1 MATAGSIVVDLLMRT
16 GSFETDTDRA
26 SKQVR
31 KFGKDSQAA
40 AADVGAAFGKI
51 GGAVVGGL
59 AVAGTAVLNWT
70 RQLATSSGEI
80 ERFARLSG
88 TSEQRFQR
96 LAAGA
101 ATVGI
106 QQDKLADIFKD
117 TQEKV
122 GDFLQTGGGELQ
134 DFFTKIAPK
143 VGLTAKEFRNLSGP
157 DALGKYY
164 SALEKAGVSQGDMV
178 TYLEAIADE
187 ATLLR
192 PLLANNGEGFRKW
205 GDEAERLGVVLDAQ
219 TAKSLKELRVQTAQ
233 MDLAFQGLKN
243 QVGAELLPQVKEL
256 TSFLGSDS
264 TKSAFISITQF
275 VGSLTAEMAN
285 GVVMLVNYIGRVK
298 ELRGLDTGGAVGD
311 ATTDSLNA
319 QMAKV
324 QERLDGARNRTT
336 GSFGLPLTD
345 GQELKRQQQ
354 INDLIAERV
363 KLQREIT
370 KRNRP
375 EVKLLEN
382 GAMPDDAA
390 LVRPAK
396 TATFEYTDKEAGKV
410 AAELQKTYTAMSAEL
425 AKQLALT
432 GQNTEYAKVLYEL
445 QSGSL
450 KGITGAQAQSLLQL
464 AQIKDVNEDIA
475 AIYGATDEKVNT
487 YLAGLERELALH
499 GQIGE
504 AVKVAYDI
512 RTGAFGA
519 LSEEQSRLL
528 ESYAQTKDAMDDYA
542 AIYGEG
548 YDSMIAKTKEGSDMM
563 KEFGLEAARSMQGA
577 FSDFLFDPFEEGLG
591 GMTKGFAK
599 TIQRMLADLASSQL
613 LKALGTMAASS
624 GNSWVAAIGGAIA
637 GGRAGGGPVA
647 AGSIYEVGEG
657 GRPEMYE
664 AGGRTY
670 MIPGN
675 QGGRVVP
682 ITAGRPVTDAATG
695 AGGGVSLHI
704 SNVIQND
711 GTASTSAQGDE
722 NDMLRA
728 LNQMIQPM
736 VLRVLQQQMRPGGL
750 FAPGG
755 ARG

>member
-59 AVAGTAVLNWT
+59 AVAGTAILKWT
-70 RQLATSSGEI
+70 RQLATASGEI

-88 TSEQRFQR
+88 TSEQTFQR

-101 ATVGI
+101 STVGI
-106 QQDKLADIFKD
+106 QQDKLSDIFKD
-117 TQEKV
+117 TQDKV
-122 GDFLQTGGGELQ
+122 GDFLQNGGGELQ
-134 DFFTKIAPK
+134 DFFTNIAPK

-157 DALGKYY
+157 EALGKYY

-178 TYLEAIADE
+178 FYLEAIAND
-187 ATLLR
+187 ASLLA

-219 TAKSLKELRVQTAQ
+219 TTKSLKELRLQTSE
-233 MDLAFQGLKN
+233 MELAFQGLKN

-256 TSFLGSDS
+256 TAFMGSDS
-264 TKSAFISITQF
+264 TKSAIVNLTTW
-275 VGSLTAEMAN
+275 VGGLTAEMAN
-285 GVVMLVNYIGRVK
+285 GVVMLVNYIGRLK
-298 ELRGLDTGGAVGD
+298 ELRDLEGANTSALGDASTEALNEQLGAVSSQRRLIQ
-311 ATTDSLNA
+311 AVEPESVKKQEQLND
-319 QMAKV
+319 
-324 QERLDGARNRTT
+324 L
-336 GSFGLPLTD
+336 L
-345 GQELKRQQQ
+345 RQQ
-354 INDLIAERV
+354 LA
-363 KLQREIT
+363 LQREIT

-396 TATFEYTDKEAGKV
+396 TAAFEYTDKEAGKA

-464 AQIKDVNEDIA
+464 AEIKDVNEDIA
-475 AIYGATDEKVNT
+475 AIYGATDEKVSS

-519 LSEEQSRLL
+519 LSEEQARLL
-528 ESYAQTKDAMDDYA
+528 ESYAQTKDAMDDFA

-548 YDSMIAKTKEGSDMM
+548 YESMIAKTKEGSDMM

-682 ITAGRPVTDAATG
+682 ITAGRPVTDAVTG
-695 AGGGVSLHI
+695 AGGGVSLNI

>member
-31 KFGKDSQAA
+31 KFGKDSQTTAVE
-40 AADVGAAFGKI
+40 VGAAFGKI

-59 AVAGTAVLNWT
+59 AVAGTATLNWT
-70 RQLATSSGEI
+70 RQLATASGEI

-88 TSEQRFQR
+88 TSEQSFQR

-101 ATVGI
+101 STVGI
-106 QQDKLADIFKD
+106 QQDKLSDIFKD
-117 TQEKV
+117 TQDKV
-122 GDFLQTGGGELQ
+122 GDFLQNGGGELQ
-134 DFFTKIAPK
+134 DFFTNIAPK

-157 DALGKYY
+157 EALGKYY

-178 TYLEAIADE
+178 FYLEAIAND
-187 ATLLR
+187 ASLLA

-219 TAKSLKELRVQTAQ
+219 TTKSLKELRVQTAE

-256 TSFLGSDS
+256 TAFMGSDS
-264 TKSAFISITQF
+264 TKSAIVNLTTW
-275 VGSLTAEMAN
+275 VGGLTAEMAN
-285 GVVMLVNYIGRVK
+285 GVVMLVNYIGRLK
-298 ELRGLDTGGAVGD
+298 ELRDLEGANTSALGDASTAALNEQLGAVSSQRRLIQ
-311 ATTDSLNA
+311 AIEPESVKKQEQLND
-319 QMAKV
+319 
-324 QERLDGARNRTT
+324 L
-336 GSFGLPLTD
+336 L
-345 GQELKRQQQ
+345 RQQ
-354 INDLIAERV
+354 LA
-363 KLQREIT
+363 LQREIT

-396 TATFEYTDKEAGKV
+396 TAAFEYTDKEAGKA

-425 AKQLALT
+425 AKQLALN

-464 AQIKDVNEDIA
+464 AEIKDVNEDIA

-519 LSEEQSRLL
+519 LSEEQARLL

-548 YDSMIAKTKEGSDMM
+548 YESMIAKTKEGSDMI
-563 KEFGLEAARSMQGA
+563 KEYSLEAARSIQGA
-577 FSDFLFDPFEEGLG
+577 LSDFLFDPFEEGLG
-591 GMTKGFAK
+591 GMVKGFAK
-599 TIQRMLADLASSQL
+599 TIQRMLADLAASQL

-637 GGRAGGGPVA
+637 GSRAGGGPVA
-647 AGSIYEVGEG
+647 AGALYEVGEG

-664 AGGRTY
+664 AGGKTY

-682 ITAGRPVTDAATG
+682 ITAGRPVSDVASGTA
-695 AGGGVSLHI
+695 GGVSLHI
-704 SNVIQND
+704 SNVIQSD
-711 GTASTSAQGDE
+711 GTASTTTNGDE

-736 VLRVLQQQMRPGGL
+736 VLRVLQQQMRPGGM

-755 ARG
+755 GRG

>member
-59 AVAGTAVLNWT
+59 AVAGTAILKWT
-70 RQLATSSGEI
+70 RQLATASGEI

-88 TSEQRFQR
+88 TSEQTFQR

-101 ATVGI
+101 STVGI
-106 QQDKLADIFKD
+106 QQDKLSDIFKD
-117 TQEKV
+117 TQDKV
-122 GDFLQTGGGELQ
+122 GDFLQNGGGELQ
-134 DFFTKIAPK
+134 DFFTNIAPK

-157 DALGKYY
+157 EALGKYY

-178 TYLEAIADE
+178 FYLEAIAND
-187 ATLLR
+187 ASLLA
-192 PLLANNGEGFRKW
+192 PLLAKNGEGFRKW

-219 TAKSLKELRVQTAQ
+219 TTKSIKELRTQTAE

-256 TSFLGSDS
+256 TAFMGSDS
-264 TKSAFISITQF
+264 TKSAIVNLTKWI
-275 VGSLTAEMAN
+275 GGLTAEMAN
-285 GVVMLVNYIGRVK
+285 GTIMLVNYIGK
-298 ELRGLDTGGAVGD
+298 ISELRSLDAGGALSD
-311 ATTDSLNA
+311 ASTQGLND
-319 QMAKV
+319 QMARV
-324 QERLDGARNRTT
+324 QERLNNARSRTT

-396 TATFEYTDKEAGKV
+396 TATFEYTDKEAGKA

-425 AKQLALT
+425 AKQLALN

-464 AQIKDVNEDIA
+464 AEIKDVNEDIA

-519 LSEEQSRLL
+519 LSEEQARLL

-548 YDSMIAKTKEGSDMM
+548 YESMIAKTKEGSDM
-563 KEFGLEAARSMQGA
+563 
-577 FSDFLFDPFEEGLG
+577 
-591 GMTKGFAK
+591 
-599 TIQRMLADLASSQL
+599 I
-613 LKALGTMAASS
+613 
-624 GNSWVAAIGGAIA
+624 N
-637 GGRAGGGPVA
+637 
-647 AGSIYEVGEG
+647 
-657 GRPEMYE
+657 
-664 AGGRTY
+664 
-670 MIPGN
+670 
-675 QGGRVVP
+675 
-682 ITAGRPVTDAATG
+682 
-695 AGGGVSLHI
+695 
-704 SNVIQND
+704 
-711 GTASTSAQGDE
+711 
-722 NDMLRA
+722 
-728 LNQMIQPM
+728 
-736 VLRVLQQQMRPGGL
+736 
-750 FAPGG
+750 
-755 ARG
+755 

>member
-1 MATAGSIVVDLLMRT
+1 
-16 GSFETDTDRA
+16 
-26 SKQVR
+26 
-31 KFGKDSQAA
+31 
-40 AADVGAAFGKI
+40 
-51 GGAVVGGL
+51 
-59 AVAGTAVLNWT
+59 
-70 RQLATSSGEI
+70 
-80 ERFARLSG
+80 
-88 TSEQRFQR
+88 
-96 LAAGA
+96 
-101 ATVGI
+101 
-106 QQDKLADIFKD
+106 
-117 TQEKV
+117 
-122 GDFLQTGGGELQ
+122 
-134 DFFTKIAPK
+134 
-143 VGLTAKEFRNLSGP
+143 
-157 DALGKYY
+157 
-164 SALEKAGVSQGDMV
+164 
-178 TYLEAIADE
+178 
-187 ATLLR
+187 
-192 PLLANNGEGFRKW
+192 
-205 GDEAERLGVVLDAQ
+205 
-219 TAKSLKELRVQTAQ
+219 
-233 MDLAFQGLKN
+233 
-243 QVGAELLPQVKEL
+243 VKEL
-256 TSFLGSDS
+256 TAFMGSDS
-264 TKSAFISITQF
+264 TKSAIVNLTTW
-275 VGSLTAEMAN
+275 VGGLTAEMAN
-285 GVVMLVNYIGRVK
+285 GVVMLVNYIGRLK
-298 ELRGLDTGGAVGD
+298 ELRDLEGANTSALGDASTAALNEQLGAVSSQRRLIQ
-311 ATTDSLNA
+311 AIEPESVKKQEQLND
-319 QMAKV
+319 
-324 QERLDGARNRTT
+324 L
-336 GSFGLPLTD
+336 L
-345 GQELKRQQQ
+345 RQQ
-354 INDLIAERV
+354 LA
-363 KLQREIT
+363 LQREIT

-396 TATFEYTDKEAGKV
+396 TAAFEYTDKEAGKA

-519 LSEEQSRLL
+519 LSEEQARLL

-548 YDSMIAKTKEGSDMM
+548 YESMIAKTKEGSDMI
-563 KEFGLEAARSMQGA
+563 KEYSLEAARSIQGA
-577 FSDFLFDPFEEGLG
+577 LSDFLFDPFEEGLG
-591 GMTKGFAK
+591 GMVKGFAK
-599 TIQRMLADLASSQL
+599 TIQRMLADLAASQL

-637 GGRAGGGPVA
+637 GSRAGGGPVA
-647 AGSIYEVGEG
+647 AGALYEVGEG

-664 AGGRTY
+664 AGGKTY

-682 ITAGRPVTDAATG
+682 ITAGRPVSDVASGTA
-695 AGGGVSLHI
+695 GGVSLHI
-704 SNVIQND
+704 SNVIQSD
-711 GTASTSAQGDE
+711 GTASTTTNGDE

-736 VLRVLQQQMRPGGL
+736 VLRVLQQQMRPGGM

-755 ARG
+755 GRG

>member
-1 MATAGSIVVDLLMRT
+1 MGTAGSIVVDLLMRT

-31 KFGKDSQAA
+31 KFGKDSQTA

-59 AVAGTAVLNWT
+59 AVSGTAILNWT
-70 RQLATSSGEI
+70 RQLVTASGEI

-88 TSEQRFQR
+88 TSEQTFQR

-101 ATVGI
+101 STVGI

-122 GDFLQTGGGELQ
+122 GDFLQNGGGELQ
-134 DFFTKIAPK
+134 DFFTNIAPK

-157 DALGKYY
+157 EALGKYY
-164 SALEKAGVSQGDMV
+164 SALERAGVPQADMV
-178 TYLEAIADE
+178 TYLEAIAND
-187 ATLLR
+187 ATLLA
-192 PLLANNGEGFRKW
+192 PLLAKNGDGFRKW

-219 TAKSLKELRVQTAQ
+219 TMKSMKELRTQTAE

-256 TSFLGSDS
+256 TAFMSSDS
-264 TKSAFISITQF
+264 TKNAVVNLTKWI
-275 VGSLTAEMAN
+275 GGLTAEMAN
-285 GVVMLVNYIGRVK
+285 GVIMLVDYIGRLK
-298 ELRGLDTGGAVGD
+298 ELRGLDTGSALGD
-311 ATTDSLNA
+311 ASTDALTA
-319 QMAKV
+319 QMARV
-324 QERLDGARNRTT
+324 QERLEGARSRTT

-363 KLQREIT
+363 ALQREIT

-396 TATFEYTDKEAGKV
+396 AATFEYTDKEAGKA

-464 AQIKDVNEDIA
+464 AEIKDVNEDIA
-475 AIYGATDEKVNT
+475 AIYGATDEKVNS
-487 YLAGLERELALH
+487 YLASLERELALH

-504 AVKVAYDI
+504 AAKVAYDI

-519 LSEEQSRLL
+519 LSEEQARLL
-528 ESYAQTKDAMDDYA
+528 ESYAVTKDAMDDYA
-542 AIYGEG
+542 AIYDES
-548 YDSMIAKTKEGSDMM
+548 YESMIGKTKEGSDMM

-577 FSDFLFDPFEEGLG
+577 FSDFLFDPFDEGLG
-591 GMTKGFAK
+591 GMVEGFAK
-599 TIQRMLADLASSQL
+599 TIQRMMADLAASQL
-613 LKALGTMAASS
+613 LKALGSMAASS

-682 ITAGRPVTDAATG
+682 ITAGRTVGDVTAGAA
-695 AGGGVSLHI
+695 GGVSVNI
-704 SNVIQND
+704 TNVINSD
-711 GTASTSAQGDE
+711 GTTTTTTETDE
-722 NDMLRA
+722 NAMMRA
-728 LNQMIQPM
+728 LAQMIQP
-736 VLRVLQQQMRPGGL
+736 VVVRVLQQQMRPGGI
-750 FAPGG
+750 FSPGG

>member
-1 MATAGSIVVDLLMRT
+1 
-16 GSFETDTDRA
+16 DRA

-31 KFGKDSQAA
+31 KFGKDSQTTAVE
-40 AADVGAAFGKI
+40 VGAAFGKI

-59 AVAGTAVLNWT
+59 AVAGTATLNWT
-70 RQLATSSGEI
+70 RQLATASGEI

-88 TSEQRFQR
+88 TSEQSFQR

-101 ATVGI
+101 STVGI
-106 QQDKLADIFKD
+106 QQDKLSDIFKD
-117 TQEKV
+117 TQDKV
-122 GDFLQTGGGELQ
+122 GDFLQNGGGELQ
-134 DFFTKIAPK
+134 DFFTNIAPK

-157 DALGKYY
+157 EALGKYY

-178 TYLEAIADE
+178 FYLEAIAND
-187 ATLLR
+187 ASLLA

-219 TAKSLKELRVQTAQ
+219 TTKSLKELRVQTAE

-256 TSFLGSDS
+256 TAFMGSDS
-264 TKSAFISITQF
+264 TKSAIVNLTTW
-275 VGSLTAEMAN
+275 VGGLTAEMAN
-285 GVVMLVNYIGRVK
+285 GVVMLVNYIGRLK
-298 ELRGLDTGGAVGD
+298 ELRDLEGANTSALGDASTAALNEQLGAVSSQRRLIQ
-311 ATTDSLNA
+311 AIEPESVKKQEQLND
-319 QMAKV
+319 
-324 QERLDGARNRTT
+324 L
-336 GSFGLPLTD
+336 L
-345 GQELKRQQQ
+345 RQQ
-354 INDLIAERV
+354 LA
-363 KLQREIT
+363 LQREIT

-396 TATFEYTDKEAGKV
+396 TAAFEYTDKEAGKA

-519 LSEEQSRLL
+519 LSEEQARLL

-548 YDSMIAKTKEGSDMM
+548 YESMIAKTKEGSDMI
-563 KEFGLEAARSMQGA
+563 KEYSLEAARSIQGA
-577 FSDFLFDPFEEGLG
+577 LSDFLFDPFEEGLG
-591 GMTKGFAK
+591 GMVKGFAK
-599 TIQRMLADLASSQL
+599 TIQRMLADLAASQL

-637 GGRAGGGPVA
+637 GSRAGGGPVA
-647 AGSIYEVGEG
+647 AGALYEVGEG

-664 AGGRTY
+664 AGGKTY

-682 ITAGRPVTDAATG
+682 ITAGRPVSDVASGTA
-695 AGGGVSLHI
+695 GGVSLHI
-704 SNVIQND
+704 SNVIQSD
-711 GTASTSAQGDE
+711 GTASTTTNGDE

-736 VLRVLQQQMRPGGL
+736 VLRVLQQQMRPGGM

-755 ARG
+755 GRG

>member
-31 KFGKDSQAA
+31 KFGKDSQDAA
-40 AADVGAAFGKI
+40 ANVGAAFGRM

-59 AVAGTAVLNWT
+59 AVAGTAILNWT
-70 RQLATSSGEI
+70 RQLATASGEI

-88 TSEQRFQR
+88 TSEQTFQR

-101 ATVGI
+101 STVGI
-106 QQDKLADIFKD
+106 QQDKLSDIFKD
-117 TQEKV
+117 TQDKV
-122 GDFLQTGGGELQ
+122 GDFLQNGGGELQ
-134 DFFTKIAPK
+134 DFFTNIAPK

-157 DALGKYY
+157 EALGKYY

-178 TYLEAIADE
+178 FYLEAIAND
-187 ATLLR
+187 ASLLA
-192 PLLANNGEGFRKW
+192 PLLARNGEGFRKW

-219 TAKSLKELRVQTAQ
+219 TTKALKELRVQTAE
-233 MDLAFQGLKN
+233 MDLAFQGLKT

-256 TSFLGSDS
+256 TAFMGSDS
-264 TKSAFISITQF
+264 TKSAFVSITQF
-275 VGSLTAEMAN
+275 VGGLTAELAN
-285 GVVMLVNYIGRVK
+285 GVVMLVNYIARVK
-298 ELRGLDTGGAVGD
+298 ELRDLDTGNSVGD
-311 ATTDSLNA
+311 ATTDALNA
-319 QMAKV
+319 QMARV
-324 QERLDGARNRTT
+324 QERIEGARSRTS

-345 GQELKRQQQ
+345 AQEVKRQQQ
-354 INDLIAERV
+354 INDLVAERMR
-363 KLQREIT
+363 LQREIT

-382 GAMPDDAA
+382 GALPDDAA

-396 TATFEYTDKEAGKV
+396 TASFEYTDKDAGKA
-410 AAELQKTYTAMSAEL
+410 AAELQKTYAAMSAEL
-425 AKQLALT
+425 AKQLELT
-432 GQNTEYAKVLYEL
+432 GQNTEYAKVLYEI

-450 KGITGAQAQSLLQL
+450 KGITGAQAESLLQL

-475 AIYGATDEKVNT
+475 AIYGATDDKVAS
-487 YLAGLERELALH
+487 YLSNLERELELH

-504 AVKVAYDI
+504 AAKVAYDI
-512 RTGAFGA
+512 RSGAFGA
-519 LSEEQSRLL
+519 LSEEQARLL

-548 YDSMIAKTKEGSDMM
+548 YESMIAKTKEGSDMM

-577 FSDFLFDPFEEGLG
+577 FADFLFDPFDEGLG
-591 GMTKGFAK
+591 GMAKGFAK
-599 TIQRMLADLASSQL
+599 TIQRMMADLAASQL

-682 ITAGRPVTDAATG
+682 ITAGRPVADASVGMGSGLTLNA
-695 AGGGVSLHI
+695 
-704 SNVIQND
+704 NYVINSD
-711 GTASTSAQGDE
+711 GSASGETQGDQ

-736 VLRVLQQQMRPGGL
+736 VVRVLQQQMRPGGL

>member
-1 MATAGSIVVDLLMRT
+1 MRT

-59 AVAGTAVLNWT
+59 AVAGTAILKWT
-70 RQLATSSGEI
+70 RQLATASGEI

-88 TSEQRFQR
+88 TSEQTFQR

-101 ATVGI
+101 STVGI
-106 QQDKLADIFKD
+106 QQDKLSDIFKD
-117 TQEKV
+117 TQDKV
-122 GDFLQTGGGELQ
+122 GDFLQNGGGELQ
-134 DFFTKIAPK
+134 DFFTNIAPK

-157 DALGKYY
+157 EALGKYY

-178 TYLEAIADE
+178 FYLEAIAND
-187 ATLLR
+187 ASLLA

-219 TAKSLKELRVQTAQ
+219 TTKSLKELRLQTSE
-233 MDLAFQGLKN
+233 MELAFQGLKN

-256 TSFLGSDS
+256 TAFMGSDS
-264 TKSAFISITQF
+264 TKSAIVNLTTW
-275 VGSLTAEMAN
+275 VGGLTAEMAN
-285 GVVMLVNYIGRVK
+285 GVVMLVNYIGRLK
-298 ELRGLDTGGAVGD
+298 ELRDLEGANTSALGDASTEALNEQLGAVSSQRRLIQ
-311 ATTDSLNA
+311 AVEPESVKKQEQLND
-319 QMAKV
+319 
-324 QERLDGARNRTT
+324 L
-336 GSFGLPLTD
+336 L
-345 GQELKRQQQ
+345 RQQ
-354 INDLIAERV
+354 LA
-363 KLQREIT
+363 LQREIT

-382 GAMPDDAA
+382 GAMPDDTA

-396 TATFEYTDKEAGKV
+396 TATFEYTDKEAGKA

-425 AKQLALT
+425 AKQLALN

-464 AQIKDVNEDIA
+464 AEIKDVNEDIA

-504 AVKVAYDI
+504 SVKVAYDI

-519 LSEEQSRLL
+519 LSEEQARLL

-548 YDSMIAKTKEGSDMM
+548 YESMIAKTKEGSDMI
-563 KEFGLEAARSMQGA
+563 KEYSLEAARSIQGA
-577 FSDFLFDPFEEGLG
+577 LSDFLFDPFEEGLG
-591 GMTKGFAK
+591 GMVKGFAK
-599 TIQRMLADLASSQL
+599 TIQRMLADLAASQL

-755 ARG
+755 GRG

>member
-31 KFGKDSQAA
+31 KFGKDSQTA

-59 AVAGTAVLNWT
+59 AVAGTAILNWT
-70 RQLATSSGEI
+70 RQLATASGEI

-88 TSEQRFQR
+88 TSEQTFQR

-101 ATVGI
+101 STVGI
-106 QQDKLADIFKD
+106 QQDKLSDIFKD
-117 TQEKV
+117 TQDKV
-122 GDFLQTGGGELQ
+122 GDFLQNGGGELQ
-134 DFFTKIAPK
+134 DFFTNIAPK
-143 VGLTAKEFRNLSGP
+143 VGLTANEFRNLSGP
-157 DALGKYY
+157 EALGKYY

-178 TYLEAIADE
+178 FYLEAIAND
-187 ATLLR
+187 ASLLA
-192 PLLANNGEGFRKW
+192 PLLARNGEGFRKW
-205 GDEAERLGVVLDAQ
+205 GDEADRLGVVLDAQ
-219 TAKSLKELRVQTAQ
+219 TTEALKELRVQTSE

-256 TSFLGSDS
+256 TAFMGSDS
-264 TKSAFISITQF
+264 TKSAFVSITQF
-275 VGSLTAEMAN
+275 VGGLTAEMAN
-285 GVVMLVNYIGRVK
+285 GVVMLVNYIARVK
-298 ELRGLDTGGAVGD
+298 ELRGLDTDGAVGD
-311 ATTDSLNA
+311 ATTGALNE

-324 QERLDGARNRTT
+324 QERLQGARDRDT
-336 GSFGLPLTD
+336 GIFGLPLTD

-363 KLQREIT
+363 ALQREIT

-375 EVKLLEN
+375 GVTLLED
-382 GAMPDDAA
+382 GALPDDSA

-396 TATFEYTDKEAGKV
+396 TATFEYTDKEAGK
-410 AAELQKTYTAMSAEL
+410 AAAALQKTYAAMSAEL
-425 AKQLALT
+425 AKQLELT
-432 GQNTEYAKVLYEL
+432 GQNTEYAKVLYEIH
-445 QSGSL
+445 SGSL
-450 KGITGAQAQSLLQL
+450 KGINAGQAESLLQL

-475 AIYGATDEKVNT
+475 AIYGATDEKVSS
-487 YLAGLERELALH
+487 YLANLERELALH

-504 AVKVAYDI
+504 AAKVAYDI
-512 RTGAFGA
+512 RSGAFGA
-519 LSEEQSRLL
+519 LSEEQARLL
-528 ESYAQTKDAMDDYA
+528 ESYATTKDAMDDFA
-542 AIYGEG
+542 AIYGDS
-548 YDSMIAKTKEGSDMM
+548 YDSMIAKTKEGSDMI
-563 KEFGLEAARSMQGA
+563 KEYSLEAARSIQGA
-577 FSDFLFDPFEEGLG
+577 LSDFLFDPFEDGLG
-591 GMTKGFAK
+591 GMVKGFAK
-599 TIQRMLADLASSQL
+599 TIQRMMADLAASQL

-695 AGGGVSLHI
+695 AGGVSLHI

-711 GTASTSAQGDE
+711 GMANTSAQGDE

-736 VLRVLQQQMRPGGL
+736 VLRMLQQQMRPGGL

>member
-1 MATAGSIVVDLLMRT
+1 M
-16 GSFETDTDRA
+16 
-26 SKQVR
+26 
-31 KFGKDSQAA
+31 
-40 AADVGAAFGKI
+40 AFGKI
-51 GGAVVGGL
+51 SGAVVGGL
-59 AVAGTAVLNWT
+59 AVAGTAILNWT
-70 RQLATSSGEI
+70 RQLATASGEI

-88 TSEQRFQR
+88 TSEQTFQR

-101 ATVGI
+101 STVGI
-106 QQDKLADIFKD
+106 QQDKLSDIFKD
-117 TQEKV
+117 TQDKV
-122 GDFLQTGGGELQ
+122 GDFLQNGGGELQ
-134 DFFTKIAPK
+134 DFFTNIAPK

-157 DALGKYY
+157 EALGKYY
-164 SALEKAGVSQGDMV
+164 TALEKAGVSQGDMV
-178 TYLEAIADE
+178 FYLEAIAND
-187 ATLLR
+187 ASLLA

-219 TAKSLKELRVQTAQ
+219 TTKSMKELRVQTAE

-256 TSFLGSDS
+256 TAFLGSDS
-264 TKSAFISITQF
+264 TKSAFVSITQF
-275 VGSLTAEMAN
+275 VGSLTAELAN

-298 ELRGLDTGGAVGD
+298 ELRGLDTGGGVGD
-311 ATTDSLNA
+311 ASTDALNA

-324 QERLDGARNRTT
+324 QERLEGARDRTT

-345 GQELKRQQQ
+345 GQEVKRQQQ

-370 KRNRP
+370 SRNRP

-382 GAMPDDAA
+382 GALPDDAA

-396 TATFEYTDKEAGKV
+396 TSTFEYTDKKAGEA
-410 AAELQKTYTAMSAEL
+410 AAALQKTYAAMSAEL
-425 AKQLALT
+425 AKQLELT
-432 GQNTEYAKVLYEL
+432 GQNTEYAKVLYEI

-464 AQIKDVNEDIA
+464 AEIKDVNEDIA
-475 AIYGATDEKVNT
+475 AIYGATDEKVGS
-487 YLAGLERELALH
+487 YLASLERELALH

-519 LSEEQSRLL
+519 LSEEQARLL
-528 ESYAQTKDAMDDYA
+528 ESYATTKDAMDDYA

-548 YDSMIAKTKEGSDMM
+548 YESMIAKTKEGSDMM

-577 FSDFLFDPFEEGLG
+577 FSDFLFDPFQEGLG
-591 GMTKGFAK
+591 GMVEGFAK
-599 TIQRMLADLASSQL
+599 TIQRMLADLAASQL

-624 GNSWVAAIGGAIA
+624 GNSWVAAIGAAVA
-637 GGRAGGGPVA
+637 GQRAGGGPVA
-647 AGSIYEVGEG
+647 GGSVYEVGEG

-664 AGGRTY
+664 AGGKTY

-682 ITAGRPVTDAATG
+682 ITAGRPVNEAAMG
-695 AGGGVSLHI
+695 VGGNLTL
-704 SNVIQND
+704 NTNYVINSD
-711 GTASTSAQGDE
+711 GSATSERQGDE

>member
-59 AVAGTAVLNWT
+59 AVAGTAILKWT
-70 RQLATSSGEI
+70 RQLATASGEI

-88 TSEQRFQR
+88 TSEQTFQR

-101 ATVGI
+101 STVGI
-106 QQDKLADIFKD
+106 QQDKLSDIFKD
-117 TQEKV
+117 TQDKV
-122 GDFLQTGGGELQ
+122 GDFLQNGGGELQ
-134 DFFTKIAPK
+134 DFFTNIAPK

-157 DALGKYY
+157 EALGKYY

-178 TYLEAIADE
+178 FYLEAIAND
-187 ATLLR
+187 ASLLA

-219 TAKSLKELRVQTAQ
+219 TTKSLKELRLQTSE
-233 MDLAFQGLKN
+233 MELAFQGLKN

-256 TSFLGSDS
+256 TAFMGSDS
-264 TKSAFISITQF
+264 TKSAIVNLTTW
-275 VGSLTAEMAN
+275 VGGLTAEMAN
-285 GVVMLVNYIGRVK
+285 GVVMLVNYMGRLK
-298 ELRGLDTGGAVGD
+298 ELRDLEGANTSALGDASTEALNEQLGAVSSQRRLIQ
-311 ATTDSLNA
+311 AVEPESVKKQEQLND
-319 QMAKV
+319 
-324 QERLDGARNRTT
+324 L
-336 GSFGLPLTD
+336 L
-345 GQELKRQQQ
+345 RQQ
-354 INDLIAERV
+354 LA
-363 KLQREIT
+363 LQREIT

-425 AKQLALT
+425 AKQLALN

-464 AQIKDVNEDIA
+464 AEIKDVNEDIA

-519 LSEEQSRLL
+519 LSEEQARLL

-591 GMTKGFAK
+591 GMVKGFAK
-599 TIQRMLADLASSQL
+599 TIQRMLADLAASQL

>member
-31 KFGKDSQAA
+31 KFGKDSQTA

-59 AVAGTAVLNWT
+59 AVAGTAILNWT
-70 RQLATSSGEI
+70 RQLATASGEI

-88 TSEQRFQR
+88 TSEQTFQR

-101 ATVGI
+101 STVGI
-106 QQDKLADIFKD
+106 QQDKLSDIFKD
-117 TQEKV
+117 TQDKV
-122 GDFLQTGGGELQ
+122 GDFLQNGGGELQ
-134 DFFTKIAPK
+134 DFFTNIAPK

-157 DALGKYY
+157 EALGKYY

-178 TYLEAIADE
+178 FYLEAIAND
-187 ATLLR
+187 ASLLA

-219 TAKSLKELRVQTAQ
+219 TTKSIKELRAQTAE

-256 TSFLGSDS
+256 TAFLGSDS
-264 TKSAFISITQF
+264 TKSAFVAITQF
-275 VGSLTAEMAN
+275 VGGLTAEMAN
-285 GVVMLVNYIGRVK
+285 GVIMMVNYIGRVK
-298 ELRGLDTGGAVGD
+298 ELQALQGAAPSAVADASTAGLNEQLGVVSAQRRLVQAVEPE
-311 ATTDSLNA
+311 SVKKQEQLND
-319 QMAKV
+319 
-324 QERLDGARNRTT
+324 L
-336 GSFGLPLTD
+336 L
-345 GQELKRQQQ
+345 RQQ
-354 INDLIAERV
+354 LA
-363 KLQREIT
+363 LQREIT

-382 GAMPDDAA
+382 GALPDDSA

-396 TATFEYTDKEAGKV
+396 TATFEYTDKEAGKA

-464 AQIKDVNEDIA
+464 AEIKDVNEDIA
-475 AIYGATDEKVNT
+475 AIYGATDEKVNG

-504 AVKVAYDI
+504 AAKVAYDI
-512 RTGAFGA
+512 QRGAFGA
-519 LSEEQSRLL
+519 VSEQQAWLIK
-528 ESYAQTKDAMDDYA
+528 SYAMAKDAVDDFA
-542 AIYGEG
+542 AIYG
-548 YDSMIAKTKEGSDMM
+548 DRSNVIVDHTKVTTDLI
-563 KEFGLEAARSMQGA
+563 KEYGLEAARSMQGA
-577 FSDFLFDPFEEGLG
+577 FSDFLFDPFEEGMG
-591 GMTKGFAK
+591 GMVKGFAK
-599 TIQRMLADLASSQL
+599 TIQRMMADLASSQL
-613 LKALGTMAASS
+613 LKALGNMASVS
-624 GNSWVAAIGGAIA
+624 GNSWIAAIGGAIA
-637 GGRAGGGPVA
+637 GQRAGGGPVA
-647 AGSIYEVGEG
+647 AGGLYEVGEG

-664 AGGRTY
+664 AGGKTY

-682 ITAGRPVTDAATG
+682 ITAGRPVNESAMG
-695 AGGGVSLHI
+695 MGGNLTLN
-704 SNVIQND
+704 SNYVINSD
-711 GTASTSAQGDE
+711 GTATSDRQGDE

>member
-31 KFGKDSQAA
+31 KFGKDSQATA
-40 AADVGAAFGKI
+40 VDVGAAFGKI

-59 AVAGTAVLNWT
+59 AVAGTAILNWT
-70 RQLATSSGEI
+70 RQLATASGEI

-88 TSEQRFQR
+88 TSEQTFQR

-101 ATVGI
+101 STVGI
-106 QQDKLADIFKD
+106 QQDKLSDIFKD
-117 TQEKV
+117 TQDKV
-122 GDFLQTGGGELQ
+122 GDFLQNGGGELQ
-134 DFFTKIAPK
+134 DFFTNIAPK

-157 DALGKYY
+157 EALGKYY

-178 TYLEAIADE
+178 FYLEAIAND
-187 ATLLR
+187 ASLLA

-219 TAKSLKELRVQTAQ
+219 TTKSLKELRVQTAE

-256 TSFLGSDS
+256 TAFLGSDS
-264 TKSAFISITQF
+264 TKSAFVAITQF
-275 VGSLTAEMAN
+275 VGGLTAEMAN
-285 GVVMLVNYIGRVK
+285 GVVMMVNYIGRVK
-298 ELRGLDTGGAVGD
+298 ELRALQGADPSAVADASTAGLNEQLGVVSAQRRLVQAVEPE
-311 ATTDSLNA
+311 SL
-319 QMAKV
+319 KK
-324 QERLDGARNRTT
+324 QEQLND
-336 GSFGLPLTD
+336 LL
-345 GQELKRQQQ
+345 RQQ
-354 INDLIAERV
+354 LA
-363 KLQREIT
+363 LQREIT

-382 GAMPDDAA
+382 GALPDDAA

-396 TATFEYTDKEAGKV
+396 TATFEYTDKEAGKA

-425 AKQLALT
+425 SKQLALT
-432 GQNTEYAKVLYEL
+432 GQNTESAKVLYEL

-464 AQIKDVNEDIA
+464 AEIKDVNEDIA

-487 YLAGLERELALH
+487 YLASLERELALH

-519 LSEEQSRLL
+519 LSEEQARLL
-528 ESYAQTKDAMDDYA
+528 ESYAQTKDAIDDYA

-548 YDSMIAKTKEGSDMM
+548 YESMIAKTKEGSDMM

-577 FSDFLFDPFEEGLG
+577 FSDFLFDPFQEGLG
-591 GMTKGFAK
+591 GMVKGFAK
-599 TIQRMLADLASSQL
+599 TIQRMLADLAASQL

-624 GNSWVAAIGGAIA
+624 GNSWVAAIGAAVA
-637 GGRAGGGPVA
+637 GQRAGGGQVA
-647 AGSIYEVGEG
+647 GGSIYEVGEG

-664 AGGRTY
+664 AGGKTY

-682 ITAGRPVTDAATG
+682 ITAGRPVNEAAMGTG
-695 AGGGVSLHI
+695 GNLTL
-704 SNVIQND
+704 NTNYVINSD
-711 GTASTSAQGDE
+711 GSATSDRQGDE

>member
-1 MATAGSIVVDLLMRT
+1 MATAGSIIVDLLMRT

-26 SKQVR
+26 RRSIRNV
-31 KFGKDSQAA
+31 GDDSRSTSALVA
-40 AADVGAAFGKI
+40 SSFAKI

-59 AVAGTAVLNWT
+59 AVAGTAMLNWT
-70 RQLATSSGEI
+70 RELSLLAGEV
-80 ERFARLSG
+80 EKFARISG
-88 TSEQRFQR
+88 TTEQNFQR

-101 ATVGI
+101 STVGVA
-106 QQDKLADIFKD
+106 QDQLTDIFKD
-117 TQEKV
+117 TQEKI
-122 GDFLQTGGGELQ
+122 GEFLQSGGGELQ
-134 DFFTKIAPK
+134 DFFTNIAPK
-143 VGLTAKEFRNLSGP
+143 IGLTAKEFRNLSGP
-157 DALGKYY
+157 EALQKYY
-164 SALEKAGVSQGDMV
+164 SALEKAGVSQDGMIF
-178 TYLEAIADE
+178 YLEAIASD
-187 ATLLR
+187 ATLLA
-192 PLLANNGEGFRKW
+192 PLLAKNGEGFRKW

-219 TAKSLKELRVQTAQ
+219 TTKSIKELRAQTAE

-256 TSFLGSDS
+256 TAFLGSDS
-264 TKSAFISITQF
+264 TKSAFVSITQF
-275 VGSLTAEMAN
+275 VGGLTAEMAN
-285 GVVMLVNYIGRVK
+285 GVIMMVNYIGRVK
-298 ELRGLDTGGAVGD
+298 ELRGLDTGSAIGD
-311 ATTDSLNA
+311 ASTGALTA
-319 QMAKV
+319 QMARV
-324 QERLDGARNRTT
+324 QERLDGARSRTT
-336 GSFGLPLTD
+336 GNFGLPLTD

-354 INDLIAERV
+354 INDLIAERMR
-363 KLQREIT
+363 LQREIT
-370 KRNRP
+370 ARNRP

-382 GAMPDDAA
+382 GALPDDSA

-396 TATFEYTDKEAGKV
+396 TATFEYTDKEAGKA

-432 GQNTEYAKVLYEL
+432 GQNTEYAKVLYEI

-450 KGITGAQAQSLLQL
+450 KGITGGQAESLLQL

-475 AIYGATDEKVNT
+475 AIYGSTDEKVNS
-487 YLAGLERELALH
+487 YLASLERELALH

-504 AVKVAYDI
+504 AAKVAYDI
-512 RTGAFGA
+512 RAGAFGA
-519 LSEEQSRLL
+519 LSEEQARLL
-528 ESYAQTKDAMDDYA
+528 ESYAATKDAMDDYA
-542 AIYGEG
+542 AIYGES
-548 YDSMIAKTKEGSDMM
+548 YDSMIAKTKESSDVI
-563 KEFGLEAARSMQGA
+563 KEFSLEAARSAQGA

-591 GMTKGFAK
+591 GMAKGFAK

-637 GGRAGGGPVA
+637 GSRAGGGPVA
-647 AGSIYEVGEG
+647 AGALYEVGEG

-682 ITAGRPVTDAATG
+682 ITAGRPVTDATTG
-695 AGGGVSLHI
+695 MGGGLTL
-704 SNVIQND
+704 NANYVINSD
-711 GTASTSAQGDE
+711 GSASGETQGDQS
-722 NDMLRA
+722 DMLRA

-736 VLRVLQQQMRPGGL
+736 VVRVLQQQMRPGGL

>member
-1 MATAGSIVVDLLMRT
+1 M
-16 GSFETDTDRA
+16 
-26 SKQVR
+26 
-31 KFGKDSQAA
+31 
-40 AADVGAAFGKI
+40 AFGKI
-51 GGAVVGGL
+51 SGAVVGGL
-59 AVAGTAVLNWT
+59 AVAGTAILNWT
-70 RQLATSSGEI
+70 RQLATASGEI

-88 TSEQRFQR
+88 TSEQTFQR

-101 ATVGI
+101 STVGI
-106 QQDKLADIFKD
+106 QQDKLSDIFKD
-117 TQEKV
+117 TQDKV
-122 GDFLQTGGGELQ
+122 GDFLQNGGGELQ
-134 DFFTKIAPK
+134 DFFTNIAPK

-157 DALGKYY
+157 EALGKYY
-164 SALEKAGVSQGDMV
+164 TALEKAGVSQGDMV
-178 TYLEAIADE
+178 FYLEAIAND
-187 ATLLR
+187 ASLLA

-219 TAKSLKELRVQTAQ
+219 TTKSMKELRVQTAE

-256 TSFLGSDS
+256 TAFLGSDS
-264 TKSAFISITQF
+264 TKSAFVSITQF
-275 VGSLTAEMAN
+275 VGSLTAELAN

-311 ATTDSLNA
+311 ASTDALNA

-324 QERLDGARNRTT
+324 QERLEGARDRTT

-345 GQELKRQQQ
+345 GQEVKRQQQ

-370 KRNRP
+370 SRNRP

-382 GAMPDDAA
+382 GALPDDAA

-396 TATFEYTDKEAGKV
+396 TSTFEYTDKKAGEA
-410 AAELQKTYTAMSAEL
+410 AAALQKTYAAMSAEL
-425 AKQLALT
+425 AKQLELT
-432 GQNTEYAKVLYEL
+432 GQNTEYAKVLYEI

-464 AQIKDVNEDIA
+464 AEIKDVNEDIA
-475 AIYGATDEKVNT
+475 AIYGATDEKVGS
-487 YLAGLERELALH
+487 YLASLERELALH

-519 LSEEQSRLL
+519 LSEEQARLL
-528 ESYAQTKDAMDDYA
+528 ESYATTKDAMDDYA

-548 YDSMIAKTKEGSDMM
+548 YESMIAKTKEGSDMM

-577 FSDFLFDPFEEGLG
+577 FSDFLFDPFQEGLG
-591 GMTKGFAK
+591 GMVEGFAK
-599 TIQRMLADLASSQL
+599 TIQRMLADLAASQL

-624 GNSWVAAIGGAIA
+624 GNSWVAAIGAAVA
-637 GGRAGGGPVA
+637 GQRAGGGPVA
-647 AGSIYEVGEG
+647 GGSVYEVGEG

-664 AGGRTY
+664 AGGKTY

-682 ITAGRPVTDAATG
+682 ITAGRPVNEAAMG
-695 AGGGVSLHI
+695 VGGNLTL
-704 SNVIQND
+704 NTNYVINSD
-711 GTASTSAQGDE
+711 GSATSERQGDE